1 MWKSRVRTCIQKAI
15 EELTIEAKRER
26 DFDVTIRTELNH
38 MVTRT
43 RLEDHVM
50 RLTEILN
57 EIEAT
62 DELPTAARKK

>member
-43 RLEDHVM
+43 RLEDHVR